1 MKKILLVLSIIALA
15 TACKKSTPDAFKN
28 TTTYYLMAEAVDND
42 NATTT
47 YSPVITV
54 KVKE

>member
-15 TACKKSTPDAFKN
+15 TACKKATPDAFK
-28 TTTYYLMAEAVDND
+28 TSTTYYLMAEAVDND
-42 NATTT
+42 NVTTT